1 MITVIIIFIIAKII
15 IAIIKYSVRV
25 VATVCGM
32 LLKWKL
38 WHERIKMV
46 ENLIH
51 IRNIKQKPDDVL
63 NHNNYVFKLDVEYFF
78 FRWSENFWSFS
89 TNLKWNAWNCKCF
102 DHRQSSQKNM
112 EVKLIKELQFNF
124 DSQRS
129 LSRPLEKI

>member
-1 MITVIIIFIIAKII
+1 MIFIIAKII
-15 IAIIKYSVRV
+15 IAIIKYSVRL

-78 FRWSENFWSFS
+78 FSLKWEFLKFLNKFKVKRMKLQMFWSQ
-89 TNLKWNAWNCKCF
+89 TKQPKEYG
-102 DHRQSSQKNM
+102 SQINKG
-112 EVKLIKELQFNF
+112 VQFNF